1 MRGLGGAALWQSGSA
16 AAALG
21 LALAATAQAQQVD
34 PARSELVFV
43 TRQMGVPVE
52 GRIERWEA
60 QLAFDPRKPESASL
74 LLRMDIGSVR
84 FAAPEVTAEA
94 QRGVWFDGAR
104 FPQASFQSTSI
115 KALGPGR
122 YEMAGRL
129 SLKGRTHELVVP
141 IDLVQAGPAGT
152 ASGSFTVDRSAFRVG
167 EAEWSDASLVAHGV
181 QVRFKIALSGLAAP

>member
-1 MRGLGGAALWQSGSA
+1 MRGLGGAALGQSGSA
-16 AAALG
+16 GAALW

-115 KALGPGR
+115 KALGAGR

-141 IDLVQAGPAGT
+141 VELVQTGPAGT
-152 ASGSFTVDRSAFRVG
+152 ASGSFTVDRSAFRIG
-167 EAEWSDASLVAHGV
+167 EAEWSDASLVAHEV
-181 QVRFKIALSGLAAP
+181 RVRFKIALSGLAAP

>member
-1 MRGLGGAALWQSGSA
+1 MRGLGGKALGQTGSA
-16 AAALG
+16 AAALW

-34 PARSELVFV
+34 PAGSELVFV

-141 IDLVQAGPAGT
+141 IDLVQTGPAGT
-152 ASGSFTVDRSAFRVG
+152 ARGSFMVDRSAFRVG
-167 EAEWSDASLVAHGV
+167 EAEWSDASLVAHEV
-181 QVRFKIALSGLAAP
+181 RVRFKIALTGLAAP

>member
-1 MRGLGGAALWQSGSA
+1 MRGLGGAALGQSGSA
-16 AAALG
+16 GAALW

-115 KALGPGR
+115 KALGAGR

-167 EAEWSDASLVAHGV
+167 EAEWSDASLVAHEV
-181 QVRFKIALSGLAAP
+181 RVRFKIALSGLAAP